1 MSQRLELLN
10 PKKTAAKPGLKFK
23 PKAVARKSEK
33 DRAKE
38 APEVKSEDR
47 FRNPNAT
54 RGREE
59 GVGVVAVL
67 MWART
72 WSLLVL
78 WRWARWV

>member
-1 MSQRLELLN
+1 MSQRLESLN

-47 FRNPNAT
+47 FRN
-54 RGREE
+54 
-59 GVGVVAVL
+59 
-67 MWART
+67 
-72 WSLLVL
+72 
-78 WRWARWV
+78 